1 MAEGKVAAD
10 PVGKCIFYFH
20 NFYIFLISFS
30 FSKSRK
36 FPKFVV
42 LTIYTSKVVL
52 NILFLNFVEKC
63 WVLFLFFRW
72 QYYGLCDENFITKLV
87 WKKMD
92 QYYLQLFVHFLYLT
106 WQWTLPLYHILKICL
121 RGNDFVE
128 GKCMAKDV
136 FATREYQTAYPF
148 YILYT
153 VLAWLVHLFW
163 YLPTFHGIRFF

>member
-52 NILFLNFVEKC
+52 NILFLNFVERC
-63 WVLFLFFRW
+63 WVLFLFLGDSIIGCVMKISSQNWFEKN
-72 QYYGLCDENFITKLV
+72 GPILSPTFCAFSIFNMT
-87 WKKMD
+87 MD
-92 QYYLQLFVHFLYLT
+92 T
-106 WQWTLPLYHILKICL
+106 ATLP
-121 RGNDFVE
+121 
-128 GKCMAKDV
+128 
-136 FATREYQTAYPF
+136 
-148 YILYT
+148 YIKNLS
-153 VLAWLVHLFW
+153 
-163 YLPTFHGIRFF
+163 